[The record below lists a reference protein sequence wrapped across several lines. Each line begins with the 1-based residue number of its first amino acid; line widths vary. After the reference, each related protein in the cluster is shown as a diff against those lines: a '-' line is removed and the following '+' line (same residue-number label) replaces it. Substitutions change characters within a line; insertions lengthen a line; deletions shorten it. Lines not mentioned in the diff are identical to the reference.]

1 MKTHAALKTAVLTLA
16 ISTVALLG
24 LTTPGQCQ
32 FTVNLFVT
40 GTNDAIRLADP
51 LDWFVHV
58 EPVGTQFQASD
69 ITINSIRL
77 ISNGTGSVSSI
88 PCRTNKPIIVGDA
101 NNNGIQDMNVPF
113 IKTDLQQL
121 FSNFHGHAPK
131 TVVLGFTANLI
142 QGGNCSGTITIDVI
156 PK

>member
-1 MKTHAALKTAVLTLA
+1 MKTHVALKTTVLTLA
-16 ISTVALLG
+16 ISTFALLG
-24 LTTPGQCQ
+24 LARPAQCQ

-40 GTNDAIRLADP
+40 GGNDAIRLADP
-51 LDWFVHV
+51 LDWSVHV

-69 ITINSIRL
+69 IDIFSIRL

-88 PCRTNKPIIVGDA
+88 PCRTNKPILISDA
-101 NNNGIQDMNVPF
+101 NNNGIQDANIPF
-113 IKTDLQQL
+113 MKPNLQQL
-121 FSNFHGHAPK
+121 FSNFHGHSAK